1 MTLGALLLLAFL
13 PGGTIQGVVRAAG
26 SGAPVASAV
35 VRIAELRRTAQT
47 DEQGFFVFPDLPA
60 GAWHVRASALD
71 YQPEEVVAEVPGAGV
86 LRLEF
91 ELTRRPVPLRAVDVR
106 GIEPGRGPGP
116 AEAGPPPA
124 TLRGRDLRA
133 VPALAEPDVLRA
145 LQTLPGVAAASDFS
159 SALYVRGGSP
169 DQNLILLDG
178 IPLENPYHLGGLFGA
193 VDPDAV
199 ESVEL
204 LPGGFPAGVGDRL
217 SSVLD
222 IRTREGGRDRV
233 RTTGAVSLISSRA
246 GIDGPLPGRGSY
258 ALSLRHTYLDLFTRG
273 TTAVGL
279 TRSSFPYGFSDAHLK
294 VVEPLPGMG
303 RLTVS
308 GYVDREH
315 LVTPRSDSGDERW
328 DFGWGSQAVGAHW
341 WQPWSGTVAGD
352 VRVAFSRFA
361 GHFDLF
367 EPLLEPVQGAAA
379 GVPDPR
385 LSVGTRTESVL
396 LAAGLTWYRRD
407 HELHAGAQLDAYRFG
422 HDIAAG
428 GDPDVA
434 DYLPPFRLDES
445 PATVAAW
452 AEDAWRAGEGVWLRA
467 GVRVLSA
474 GERGT
479 AWLPRLGASWA
490 ASPRLSLSLAAG
502 RSAQVVHS
510 LRDGESVASNVIAY
524 DLLAPVPAEIGLS
537 TADEVI
543 AGADWAGR
551 YTRVRVDAY
560 EKRMRGL
567 PLLPVPEN
575 PLVGGLSAPDEFRA
589 GSGRARG
596 VELTAHWSRGGAA
609 LSLAYALTHADRTLD
624 TLRYVPRFERRHTLD
639 LGGSLPWGEGGQ
651 VSARLTL
658 ASGQPYS
665 PVVGFLPEYRYD
677 PASGTF
683 VEQPSVIPIYGP
695 YNSARL
701 PAYFRLDAGVRREL
715 HPRWFGH
722 RGAVTPYLQVLNVL
736 NTHNVLAT
744 DVAERFPPRTSY
756 APELPFLPT
765 VGVEWRF

>member
-1 MTLGALLLLAFL
+1 VTLGTLVLLALL
-13 PGGTIQGVVRAAG
+13 PGGTLQGVVRAQG
-26 SGAPVASAV
+26 SGTPVAAAV
-35 VRIAELRRTAQT
+35 VRIAELRRTVQT
-47 DEQGFFVFPDLPA
+47 DEQGFFVFPDLPP
-60 GAWHVRASALD
+60 GSWHVRASAID
-71 YQPEEVVAEVPGAGV
+71 YQPEEVVAEVPGSGV

-91 ELTRRPVPLRAVDVR
+91 ELTRRPVALRPVEAR
-106 GIEPGRGPGP
+106 ATEPGRGAEP
-116 AEAGPPPA
+116 AEAGPGPA
-124 TLRGRDLRA
+124 TLVRRDLRA
-133 VPALAEPDVLRA
+133 VPALAEPDVFRA
-145 LQTLPGVAAASDFS
+145 LQTLPSVAAASDFS

-169 DQNLILLDG
+169 DQNLVMLDG
-178 IPLENPYHLGGLFGA
+178 VPLENPYHLGGLFGA

-222 IRTREGGRDRV
+222 IRTRDGGRDHV

-258 ALSLRHTYLDLFTRG
+258 ALSLRHTYLDLFTAG

-279 TRSSFPYGFSDAHLK
+279 TRSSFPYGFTDAHLK
-294 VVEPLPGMG
+294 VAEPLPGMG

-308 GYVDREH
+308 GYVDQEH
-315 LVTPRSDSGDERW
+315 LVTSRPETESERW
-328 DFGWGSQAVGAHW
+328 DFGWGSRAVGVHW
-341 WQPWSGTVAGD
+341 WQPWSATVAGD
-352 VRVAFSRFA
+352 VRVAYSRFA
-361 GHFDLF
+361 GDFDLSKRLWVD
-367 EPLLEPVQGAAA
+367 ELHGPG
-379 GVPDPR
+379 GVLVPS
-385 LSVGTRTESVL
+385 LSVATRTESVL
-396 LAAGLTWYRRD
+396 LGAGLTWYRRD
-407 HELHAGAQLDAYRFG
+407 HQLHAGTQLDAYRFS
-422 HDIAAG
+422 HAIDSADPDIAG
-428 GDPDVA
+428 
-434 DYLPPFRLDES
+434 YIPPFRLDES
-445 PATVAAW
+445 PATVAAY
-452 AEDAWRAGEGVWLRA
+452 AEDEWRAGERLRLRA

-543 AGADWAGR
+543 AGAEWAGR
-551 YTRVRVDAY
+551 YARVRVETY
-560 EKRMRGL
+560 EKRMHGL
-567 PLLPVPEN
+567 PLLAPPEN
-575 PLVGGLSAPDEFRA
+575 PLVTGLSAPDNFRA

-596 VELTAHWSRGGAA
+596 VELLGHWARGGAA
-609 LSLAYALTHADRTLD
+609 LSLAYAWTHAERTLD
-624 TLRYVPRFERRHTLD
+624 TLRYTPRFERPHTLD
-639 LGGSLPWGEGGQ
+639 LTGSLPWGRGGQ
-651 VSARLTL
+651 ASARLTL

-677 PASGTF
+677 PSQGTF
-683 VEQPSVIPIYGP
+683 VERPSVIPIYGP
-695 YNSARL
+695 YNSERL
-701 PAYFRLDAGVRREL
+701 PTYFRLDAGVRREL

-736 NTHNVLAT
+736 NTHNVLVT
-744 DVAERFPPRTSY
+744 DVAEHFPPRTSY
-756 APELPFLPT
+756 APQLPFLPT
-765 VGVEWRF
+765 VGLEWSF